1 MSTHLTGLRPL
12 LLMALR
18 RDRVIIP
25 LWTLYFVAIS
35 ASSYGATVS
44 LYGTAAERTAGART
58 INSAPALVALYG
70 PIYDVTSAA
79 AIAFVKLVVLNA
91 AIVAL
96 VAGLLVIRHSR
107 ADEELG
113 RRELVSAGEVARHA
127 PLGAAVAVGW
137 VFSVLVGGL
146 SGAAAAASG
155 AGVLGSVVMGA
166 EWAATGI
173 AFSALA
179 AVAAQLTSGAR
190 AARGLVVGALA
201 LAYVVRAVA
210 DVTDLHWLTWLSP
223 VGWAQQTRPFAGD
236 RAWPLLLHVGLA
248 VAALAVA
255 VAVESRRDL
264 GAGVLPD
271 RPGPAHGSLASATA
285 LAWRLHRQG
294 LLAWTVGLGL
304 LGFVVGSVVT
314 NLGDLLDTADAR
326 AMIEQMGGTGV
337 LEDAFVSAELGFLA
351 VAATGYAL
359 SAAGRAH
366 GEEAAGRLEGLLATP
381 TARRDW
387 LAGHV
392 LVTLAGSTLLVTV
405 IGLSLGAA
413 HAIGASDPS
422 VLWPD
427 LTAAWVRLPAVWV
440 VLGVTLLLYA
450 VRPGWYVAC
459 WAVLAASVVLT
470 ELGELLRLPD
480 AVTDLSPYS
489 HVPQLPAAS
498 FDLAPVLGLLAV
510 AAALLVAAFVRFDR
524 RDLSAG

>member
-1 MSTHLTGLRPL
+1 MSVGLLRL
-12 LLMALR
+12 LRMALR
-18 RDRVIIP
+18 RDRIIIP

-44 LYGTAAERTAGART
+44 LYGTPAERAAGART

-96 VAGLLVIRHSR
+96 VAALLVVRHSR

-113 RRELVSAGEVARHA
+113 RRELVSAGQVDRHA
-127 PLGAAVAVGW
+127 PLAAAVAVGC
-137 VFSVLVGGL
+137 VFSLVVGVL
-146 SGAAAAASG
+146 SGLAAAASG
-155 AGVLGSVVMGA
+155 AGVGGSLLMGA
-166 EWAATGI
+166 EWAASGI
-173 AFSALA
+173 AFSGVA

-190 AARGLVVGALA
+190 AARGLVVGSLA
-201 LAYVVRAVA
+201 VTYVVRAVA
-210 DVTDLHWLTWLSP
+210 DVTDLGWLTWLSP

-236 RAWPLLLHVGLA
+236 RWWPLVLHLA
-248 VAALAVA
+248 LAAVALAVA

-271 RPGPAHGSLASATA
+271 RPGPARGSLASATA
-285 LAWRLHRQG
+285 LAWRLQRAG
-294 LLAWTVGLGL
+294 LVAWTVGLGL

-314 NLGDLLDTADAR
+314 SLGDLLDTADAR

-366 GEEAAGRLEGLLATP
+366 AEEVAGRLEGLLATP
-381 TARRDW
+381 TARRTW
-387 LAGHV
+387 LAGHL
-392 LVTLAGSTLLVTV
+392 LVAVGGSAVLVTV
-405 IGLSLGAA
+405 IGLSLGSA
-413 HAIGASDPS
+413 HAIGASS
-422 VLWPD
+422 WGVVWPD
-427 LTAAWVRLPAVWV
+427 LTAAWVRLPAIWV
-440 VLGVTLLLYA
+440 VLGVALLLYA
-450 VRPGWYVAC
+450 IRSSWFVAC

-489 HVPQLPAAS
+489 HVPQLPATS
-498 FDLAPVLGLLAV
+498 FDAPAVLGLLAV
-510 AAALLVAAFVRFDR
+510 AVVLLVAAFVRFDR
-524 RDLSAG
+524 RDVSAG

>member
-1 MSTHLTGLRPL
+1 MLTGLRPL
-12 LLMALR
+12 LRMALR
-18 RDRVIIP
+18 RDRIIVP

-44 LYGTAAERTAGART
+44 LYGTAAERAAGART

-70 PIYDVTSAA
+70 PIYDVTSPA
-79 AIAFVKLVVLNA
+79 AIAFVKLVVFNA

-113 RRELVSAGEVARHA
+113 RRELVSAGQVDRHA
-127 PLGAAVAVGW
+127 PLAAAVAVGCL
-137 VFSVLVGGL
+137 FSLLVGVL

-155 AGVLGSVVMGA
+155 AGVGGSLVMGA

-190 AARGLVVGALA
+190 AARGLVVGTLA
-201 LAYVVRAVA
+201 VAYVVRAVA
-210 DVTDLHWLTWLSP
+210 DVTDLGWLTWLSP

-236 RAWPLLLHVGLA
+236 RWWVLGLHLVLA
-248 VAALAVA
+248 AGAFAVA
-255 VAVESRRDL
+255 VAIESRRDL

-271 RPGPAHGSLASATA
+271 RAGPARGSLASATA
-285 LAWRLHRQG
+285 LAWRLQRQG
-294 LLAWTVGLGL
+294 LLAWSIGLGL

-326 AMIEQMGGTGV
+326 AMIEKMGGTGV

-387 LAGHV
+387 LAGHL
-392 LVTLAGSTLLVTV
+392 LVAVGGSAVLVTV
-405 IGLSLGAA
+405 IGLSLGSA
-413 HAIGASDPS
+413 HAIGASDAS
-422 VLWPD
+422 VVWPD

-440 VLGVTLLLYA
+440 VLGVAMLLYA
-450 VRPGWYVAC
+450 VRSSWFAAC
-459 WAVLAASVVLT
+459 WAVLAVSVVLT
-470 ELGELLRLPD
+470 ELGELLRLPHW
-480 AVTDLSPYS
+480 VTELSPYS
-489 HVPQLPAAS
+489 HVPQLPATS
-498 FDLAPVLGLLAV
+498 FDAPAVLGLLGV

-524 RDLSAG
+524 RDVSAG

>member
-1 MSTHLTGLRPL
+1 MTTGLLPL
-12 LLMALR
+12 LRMALR
-18 RDRVIIP
+18 RDRIIIP

-44 LYGTAAERTAGART
+44 LYGTAAERAAGART

-70 PIYDVTSAA
+70 PIYDVTSPA
-79 AIAFVKLVVLNA
+79 AIAFVKLVVFNA

-96 VAGLLVIRHSR
+96 VAGLLVVRHSR

-113 RRELVSAGEVARHA
+113 RRELVSAGQVDRHA
-127 PLGAAVAVGW
+127 PLAAAVAVGC
-137 VFSVLVGGL
+137 VFSLLVGTL
-146 SGAAAAASG
+146 SGAAAAVSG
-155 AGVLGSVVMGA
+155 AGVAGSLVMGA

-173 AFSALA
+173 AFSAVA
-179 AVAAQLTSGAR
+179 AVAAQLTSSAR
-190 AARGLVVGALA
+190 AARGIVVSLLA
-201 LAYVVRAVA
+201 VAYVVRAVA
-210 DVTDLHWLTWLSP
+210 DVTDLGWLTWLSP

-236 RAWPLLLHVGLA
+236 RLWPLALHLVLAVLAVGLA
-248 VAALAVA
+248 VA
-255 VAVESRRDL
+255 VEARRDL

-271 RPGPAHGSLASATA
+271 RPGPARGSLASSTA
-285 LAWRLHRQG
+285 LAWRLQRQA

-359 SAAGRAH
+359 SAAGRAP
-366 GEEAAGRLEGLLATP
+366 GDEAAGRLVGLLASP
-381 TARRDW
+381 TGRRDW
-387 LAGHV
+387 LGGHL
-392 LVTLAGSTLLVTV
+392 LVAIGGSALLVTV

-422 VLWPD
+422 VVWPD

-440 VLGVTLLLYA
+440 VLGVAVVLYA
-450 VRPGWYVAC
+450 VRSSWFTVC
-459 WAVLAASVVLT
+459 WAVLAVSVVLDQ
-470 ELGELLRLPD
+470 LGELLRLPD
-480 AVTDLSPYS
+480 AVTELSPYS
-489 HVPQLPAAS
+489 HVPQLPATS
-498 FDLAPVLGLLAV
+498 FDVSAVLGLLAV
-510 AAALLVAAFVRFDR
+510 AVALLVVALLRFDR
-524 RDLSAG
+524 RDVQSG